1 MNVYQSVHNVVKV
14 TYRPAKKSSTQC
26 GTNYCASMIVIETD
40 DGSLVEM
47 TLFAS
52 NADLENLKI
61 IE

>member
-1 MNVYQSVHNVVKV
+1 VKV
-14 TYRPAKKSSTQC
+14 IYHPAEKSSTQC
-26 GTNYCASMIVIETD
+26 GTNYCASKIVIETG

-47 TLFAS
+47 TLFAK

>member
-14 TYRPAKKSSTQC
+14 THRPAEKSSTQS
-26 GTNYCASMIVIETD
+26 GLDYCASKIVIETG
-40 DGSLVEM
+40 DGNLVEM

>member
-14 TYRPAKKSSTQC
+14 IYHPAKKSSTQC
-26 GTNYCASMIVIETD
+26 GLDYCASKIVIETG